1 MRVLVTGARGF
12 VGRYLCD
19 LLLARRHNVWGT
31 FLQDDCA
38 PVASGLHLIKCDLRN
53 FSDVRKAVEQVQPQ
67 HVYHLAALSSVRNSF
82 DDARSVYEA
91 NFWGALHLL
100 EAVRAHQ
107 PSARVLLVGSAHE
120 YGKVTRAKLPI
131 TEQHPLAPDT
141 PYGVSKAAADLLG
154 SQFFQSYNINVIR
167 ARPFNHTGP
176 GQSAHFVCSDFARQ
190 FAAIDLGRAQPIL
203 RVGNVGMARDFSDVR
218 DIVRA
223 YELLLTKGVSGEAY
237 NVGSGR
243 AVPLSRI
250 LAILE
255 SLTSH
260 AVRINVER
268 KRVRS
273 GESDVVYGSNRKLKK
288 ATGWT
293 AEFDLKTTL
302 RDLYFYWKANLEAKP
317 TSFPQIAPTGTNA
330 PS

>member
-19 LLLARRHNVWGT
+19 LLLARRHDVWGT
-31 FLQDDCA
+31 FLEDDCA
-38 PVASGLHLIKCDLRN
+38 DAALGLHLLKCDLRN
-53 FSDVRKAVEQVQPQ
+53 FSDVRKAVQQVRPQ
-67 HVYHLAALSSVRNSF
+67 QVYHLAALSSVRNSF
-82 DDARSVYEA
+82 DDPKSVYEA

-100 EAVRAHQ
+100 EAVRALQ
-107 PSARVLLVGSAHE
+107 PSARALLVGSAHE

-141 PYGVSKAAADLLG
+141 PYGVSKAAAGLLG
-154 SQFFQSYNINVIR
+154 NQFFQSYNINVIR

-190 FAAIDLGRAQPIL
+190 FAAIDLGRAQPIVH
-203 RVGNVGMARDFSDVR
+203 VGNVRMARDFSDVR
-218 DIVRA
+218 DVVRA
-223 YELLLTKGVSGEAY
+223 YELLLNKGVPGEAY

-255 SLTSH
+255 SFTSH
-260 AVRINVER
+260 EVRVNVEG

-288 ATGWT
+288 ATGWR
-293 AEFDLKTTL
+293 AEFALRTTL
-302 RDLYFYWKANLEAKP
+302 RDLYLYWKRNLEAEP
-317 TSFPQIAPTGTNA
+317 RSLAEIVPSGINA